1 MNYKE
6 YIDKYLTIFEN
17 NYKVSTPINKRIPF
31 DKVIE
36 MLDDLDTML
45 DEYFI
50 KEPIEASKMSIG
62 RVIPFL
68 KLMIKLDK
76 KNVKEYL
83 KYLKNAYRMASR
95 TSLEHYFIYREW
107 EVKKKDKFFS
117 PRYEILRG
125 YVHYLEE
132 IATNPNF
139 QLLIANLPSGYGKT
153 YTEKISEAWNFG
165 IDHTGTVLSLCSNDN
180 VVKSGSKTVRD
191 EMKSEWF
198 GDVFNDIRWSK
209 EKNKELFIKETD
221 SEWKLRDCK
230 LAKSYVASTVQSNV
244 VGERA
249 SQRIHLDDLY
259 PNHKEAMNQTKNE
272 DFFNN
277 YTTVWNKRFIQNA
290 IPKIVVTGTLWAT
303 GDFIHRLIVDAM
315 KNHEFKKSTKYK
327 YVWVSEDE
335 TMAIVR
341 VPALDYET
349 GLSTCPELRTTAQIE
364 EERRKIPEF
373 LFQTNFQQK
382 PTDPESLMFSW
393 TRLRTYDHLPL
404 ETYKGTYAVIDATR
418 KTGRDYFS
426 MPIFQRNDEGEEEL
440 MTFYLK
446 DCIYTQKATKDLYYD
461 ICNKIIEHHIT
472 HLVIESNVTSELAQ
486 NIESIL
492 KQNNVTYCEIGEKY
506 QNENKEARIID
517 QSHNIL
523 KRIVFPLKENTPI
536 QSDMGEFMNTLTTY
550 NSKGRNEHDD
560 APDSLGLATSE
571 FIEEKS
577 QGGKV
582 IPLKRVF

>member
-1 MNYKE
+1 MDYKE

-17 NYKVSTPINKRIPF
+17 NYKVGTPVDKRIPF

-36 MLDDLDTML
+36 MLQDLDAMF
-45 DEYFI
+45 DEYYL
-50 KEPIEASKMSIG
+50 KEPIEASKVAIA
-62 RVIPFL
+62 RYIPFL
-68 KLMIKLDK
+68 RLMIKLDK
-76 KNVKEYL
+76 KDGVEYL
-83 KYLKNAYRMASR
+83 KCLKNAYRMGSR

-117 PRYEILRG
+117 PRYDILRG

-139 QLLIANLPSGYGKT
+139 ELLIANLPSGYGKT

-165 IDHTGTVLSLCSNDN
+165 IDHTGTVLSLCSNDS
-180 VVKSGSKTVRD
+180 VVKSGSATVRN

-198 GDVFNDIRWSK
+198 GDVFTDIRW
-209 EKNKELFIKETD
+209 NKENNRDLFPKETD
-221 SEWKLRDCK
+221 GEWKLRDCK

-259 PNHKEAMNQTKNE
+259 PNYKEAMNQSLNE
-272 DFFNN
+272 NYFNN

-290 IPKIVVTGTLWAT
+290 IPKIVITGTLWAT
-303 GDFIHRLIVDAM
+303 GDFIHRVIVDAM
-315 KNHEFKKSTKYK
+315 KNHEFKPSTKYK
-327 YVWVSEDE
+327 YVWVNEDE
-335 TMAIVR
+335 TIAIVR

-393 TRLRTYDHLPL
+393 TRLRTYENLPR
-404 ETYKGTYAVIDATR
+404 ETYQGTYAVIDATR
-418 KTGRDYFS
+418 KTGRDFFS
-426 MPIFQRNDEGEEEL
+426 MPIFQRNDEGEEKL

-486 NIESIL
+486 NIELIL
-492 KQNNVTYCEIGEKY
+492 KQNGVTYCDIREKY
-506 QNENKEARIID
+506 QNENKEMRIVD
-517 QSHNIL
+517 QSHNIV
-523 KRIVFPLKENTPI
+523 KRIVFPTKENTPI